1 MTAKFLRYKLGKIA
15 IAITVLAITTLS
27 CTDDLAYR
35 QDADGPS
42 GEKAVI
48 SLSFEVREPNRLTR
62 ADIDEYDAKRVKT
75 IWVGIY
81 NASTGDNTAN
91 VYITSGQHGFTAG
104 TNNHVKS
111 ILTGI
116 PTKSGKSY
124 IVAVANPDQYVGITT
139 GDDPDNENAK
149 KSLTELLADAKSW
162 DAYKSIIVTG
172 VAGQNN
178 SVDIQTPAIN
188 GNQGLLMSGIYT
200 EKAHDNHSSS
210 HPDISETAYYIPAG
224 ENTLTGAIHLR
235 RLISHINFNIQAS
248 GTIVEITPQSYQ
260 VHNVPFASWLHER
273 VEDNPSSDNRIGYAN
288 AGDAL

>member
-149 KSLTELLADAKSW
+149 KI
-162 DAYKSIIVTG
+162 AYRIIGRCKKLGCV
-172 VAGQNN
+172 
-178 SVDIQTPAIN
+178 
-188 GNQGLLMSGIYT
+188 
-200 EKAHDNHSSS
+200 
-210 HPDISETAYYIPAG
+210 
-224 ENTLTGAIHLR
+224 
-235 RLISHINFNIQAS
+235 
-248 GTIVEITPQSYQ
+248 
-260 VHNVPFASWLHER
+260 
-273 VEDNPSSDNRIGYAN
+273 
-288 AGDAL
+288 